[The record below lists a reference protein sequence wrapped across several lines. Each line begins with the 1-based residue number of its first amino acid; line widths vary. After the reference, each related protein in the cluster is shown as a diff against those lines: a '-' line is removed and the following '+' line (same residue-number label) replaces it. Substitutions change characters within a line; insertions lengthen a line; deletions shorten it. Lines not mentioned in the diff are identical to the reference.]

1 MIKINPS
8 AYSSVFVLPSSVADK
23 HIRLAGAVQLKALVW
38 IFRHSAE
45 NPDIQDVSS
54 ALGIPCADISD
65 ALQYWVESGII
76 SIDDSNEINTKETGV
91 KPDIKKIKSTVK
103 QPEQISFFDSEV
115 ISLSKYEPL
124 WRFLSGDG
132 SGCIQF
138 SFERI
143 EEILGFPLDHSFLNY
158 KQEAEQYGYRV
169 EKISLKEKW
178 VRFVRIAV
186 Q

>member
-1 MIKINPS
+1 MAN
-8 AYSSVFVLPSSVADK
+8 
-23 HIRLAGAVQLKALVW
+23 
-38 IFRHSAE
+38 
-45 NPDIQDVSS
+45 
-54 ALGIPCADISD
+54 
-65 ALQYWVESGII
+65 
-76 SIDDSNEINTKETGV
+76 
-91 KPDIKKIKSTVK
+91 
-103 QPEQISFFDSEV
+103 FFDSEV

-143 EEILGFPLDHSFLNY
+143 DEILGFPLDHSFLNY
-158 KQEAEQYGYRV
+158 KQEAEQFGYRV

-178 VRFVRIAV
+178 VRFVRIAA

>member
-1 MIKINPS
+1 MAN
-8 AYSSVFVLPSSVADK
+8 
-23 HIRLAGAVQLKALVW
+23 
-38 IFRHSAE
+38 
-45 NPDIQDVSS
+45 
-54 ALGIPCADISD
+54 
-65 ALQYWVESGII
+65 
-76 SIDDSNEINTKETGV
+76 
-91 KPDIKKIKSTVK
+91 
-103 QPEQISFFDSEV
+103 FFDSEA

-143 EEILGFPLDHSFLNY
+143 DEIPGFPIDHSFLHY
-158 KQEAEQYGYRV
+158 KLEAEKYGYRV

-178 VRFVRIAV
+178 VRFVRIAA

>member
-1 MIKINPS
+1 MEATPPAMAN
-8 AYSSVFVLPSSVADK
+8 
-23 HIRLAGAVQLKALVW
+23 
-38 IFRHSAE
+38 
-45 NPDIQDVSS
+45 
-54 ALGIPCADISD
+54 
-65 ALQYWVESGII
+65 
-76 SIDDSNEINTKETGV
+76 
-91 KPDIKKIKSTVK
+91 
-103 QPEQISFFDSEV
+103 FFDSEV

-143 EEILGFPLDHSFLNY
+143 EEILGFPMDHSFLRY

-178 VRFVRIAV
+178 VRFVRIAGSMPLLV
-186 Q
+186 NTAAIRLPKNF

>member
-1 MIKINPS
+1 MTVNQAK
-8 AYSSVFVLPSSVADK
+8 YRRKD
-23 HIRLAGAVQLKALVW
+23 HLALTTTCLQ
-38 IFRHSAE
+38 
-45 NPDIQDVSS
+45 SS
-54 ALGIPCADISD
+54 AF
-65 ALQYWVESGII
+65 Q
-76 SIDDSNEINTKETGV
+76 GV
-91 KPDIKKIKSTVK
+91 
-103 QPEQISFFDSEV
+103 FFDSEA

-132 SGCIQF
+132 SGCIKF

-143 EEILGFPLDHSFLNY
+143 EEILVFSLDHSFLNY